1 MRSFLS
7 AIVLAASFALLVP
20 DNRGQAVNAAEA
32 FRTLPIGV
40 ASQSLSA
47 LPAVSESSI
56 ESNPAT
62 VPDAAWL
69 LALGFL
75 GAVMA
80 RRLRVD

>member
-32 FRTLPIGV
+32 FRTLPISA
-40 ASQSLSA
+40 ASQGFGA
-47 LPAVSESSI
+47 VPAIAERSTESD
-56 ESNPAT
+56 PAP

-75 GAVMA
+75 AAVMA
-80 RRLRVD
+80 RRLRAD

>member
-7 AIVLAASFALLVP
+7 AIVLAAAFALLVP

-32 FRTLPIGV
+32 FRTLPIA
-40 ASQSLSA
+40 ASQSMSA
-47 LPAVSESSI
+47 MPAVAEPSRESG
-56 ESNPAT
+56 PAT
-62 VPDAAWL
+62 VPDAGWL

>member
-32 FRTLPIGV
+32 FRTLPIS
-40 ASQSLSA
+40 AASLS
-47 LPAVSESSI
+47 LPAAPAMAESM
-56 ESNPAT
+56 ESKPAA
-62 VPDAAWL
+62 VPDAGWL

-75 GAVMA
+75 GVVMA